1 MVNKCTMEIYPRLT
15 SHTTEERQLSCFGT
29 VKLKILKEEKITAI
43 SMQRPNNWRTRKNNN
58 TNTQNC
64 D

>member
-43 SMQRPNNWRTRKNNN
+43 SMQRLNNWRTRKNNN
-58 TNTQNC
+58 TNTQKY